1 MEYVASP
8 TRNEIIEAVA
18 DDEAGAADTAG
29 TAYSDLIKEQLT
41 QERATKG
48 SLEQRALAVISSSGT
63 LATLLF
69 GLAALVSDREGFELP
84 LWTRIWLIVGVVL
97 FTAASILALTINSP
111 ERNRETSIEWMRKI
125 LQENYWKGDAS
136 KGAMRAAESR
146 VNAIDEAS
154 EVNDGKA
161 KRLRLAVTI
170 EVAGVGAVALS
181 VIGILLAG

>member
-1 MEYVASP
+1 
-8 TRNEIIEAVA
+8 
-18 DDEAGAADTAG
+18 
-29 TAYSDLIKEQLT
+29 
-41 QERATKG
+41 
-48 SLEQRALAVISSSGT
+48 
-63 LATLLF
+63 
-69 GLAALVSDREGFELP
+69 
-84 LWTRIWLIVGVVL
+84 
-97 FTAASILALTINSP
+97 
-111 ERNRETSIEWMRKI
+111 MRKI